1 MTLQSLP
8 EKLKSYV
15 PTAIYSANDYSSP
28 AKIDITPAQQA
39 VILCSMNYRLPKVV
53 QCKPNVYPTPLTTRV
68 LPTRIRNAVYSLN
81 YRSSVKSLRK
91 HLISVISAFVTRK
104 PVSDT
109 PVQNTQPPAAQQIDP
124 ERNLEEFFRVV
135 EVSDGEFFAGPLFKR
150 RFACDSFPNTPMHFV
165 ALYQNPSGKI
175 LTLGYVHF
183 ELWEQQA
190 MGGGMVIDERAWRLL
205 PAAERKLIRQQGG
218 VAEMMLRGAIDLLPD
233 NLIGIWGY
241 VGDPLARKVD
251 TRVGFQPTGAE
262 HVMVIWR
269 NEPCENGK
277 ETWIQRVVDYGP
289 F

>member
-1 MTLQSLP
+1 M
-8 EKLKSYV
+8 
-15 PTAIYSANDYSSP
+15 
-28 AKIDITPAQQA
+28 
-39 VILCSMNYRLPKVV
+39 
-53 QCKPNVYPTPLTTRV
+53 
-68 LPTRIRNAVYSLN
+68 
-81 YRSSVKSLRK
+81 KSLRK
-91 HLISVISAFVTRK
+91 HLVSVISAVVNRK
-104 PVSDT
+104 PILEAPMQCAQS
-109 PVQNTQPPAAQQIDP
+109 AAQHADP

-150 RFACDSFPNTPMHFV
+150 RFACDSFPETPMHFV
-165 ALYQNPSGKI
+165 ALYQNPNGEI

-205 PAAERKLIRQQGG
+205 PAAERRKIRQQGG
-218 VAEMMLRGAIDLLPD
+218 VAEMMLRRAIDLLPN

-251 TRVGFQPTGAE
+251 TRVGFQPTDTE

-269 NEPCENGK
+269 NEPCEDEK
-277 ETWIQRVVDYGP
+277 ESWIQRVVDYGP